1 LYVLTAPVDAQTGWL
16 TAQMQ
21 LAALSTNS
29 VHLVVDGADHVAL
42 LENQAD
48 SEVTVQAVLQVVTA
62 TRTGRPLAGS

>member
-1 LYVLTAPVDAQTGWL
+1 
-16 TAQMQ
+16 MQ

-29 VHLVVDGADHVAL
+29 VHLVVDGADHVAR

-62 TRTGRPLAGS
+62 TRTGSHWPGPSHHW

>member
-1 LYVLTAPVDAQTGWL
+1 
-16 TAQMQ
+16 MQ

-29 VHLVVDGADHVAL
+29 VHLVVDGADHVAR

-48 SEVTVQAVLQVVTA
+48 SEVTVQAVLQVVTT

>member
-1 LYVLTAPVDAQTGWL
+1 
-16 TAQMQ
+16 MQ

-29 VHLVVDGADHVAL
+29 VHLVVGGADHVAL